1 MSDLNERI
9 KEIIETIGMKKTAF
23 AERLNVSQAFVSQ
36 LCSGVS
42 QPSNRTISDICREF
56 DVSEEWLRTG
66 RGEMFVEKTESEE
79 LAAFFGDLLKDEP
92 DFRHRLISALS
103 RLTLDEWKVLEK
115 LAKETVEGIKKKAP
129 IKEPSLLDDVQNKP
143 VNT

>member
-9 KEIIETIGMKKTAF
+9 KEIIETKGMKKTAF

-42 QPSNRTISDICREF
+42 RPSDRTISDICREF

-92 DFRHRLISALS
+92 DFRHRLIAALS
-103 RLTLDEWKVLEK
+103 RLTLDEWKVIEK
-115 LAKETVEGIKKKAP
+115 LAVEAVEGIKKG
-129 IKEPSLLDDVQNKP
+129 SGSV
-143 VNT
+143 